1 MTNVFVGNLASNRTP
16 DELRALFQ
24 TYGPVEGVKIMTD
37 PETRYSR
44 GFAFVEMTY
53 DLEAQ
58 KAISHLN
65 GMILWGQ
72 PIRVEEYRPRLA
84 A

>member
-1 MTNVFVGNLASNRTP
+1 
-16 DELRALFQ
+16 
-24 TYGPVEGVKIMTD
+24 MTD

-44 GFAFVEMTY
+44 GFAFVEMTN
-53 DLEAQ
+53 DLEAK

-65 GMILWGQ
+65 GVILWGK
-72 PIRVEEYRPRLA
+72 PIRVEESRPSLA